1 MQKSRVDTTFTTFS
15 NCRLCCPLFV
25 NSRMASSRPV
35 RKRHSTVFYRD
46 EPPEKPPP
54 RRSLPARPPIDDTPS
69 NIPEVLYAPDGRKF
83 YPCKYCCRA
92 FAFKKGQ
99 VSHIKACSYRVVEVS
114 DDEAAATSL
123 NRNAVK
129 VNVSNNETKN
139 LLAPIKF
146 ETDSNCPD
154 FTPKHTK
161 QKTNTKQT
169 VKRKR
174 ADYPII
180 PAKRIKQE
188 TNEIPV
194 MPVLKREIP
203 TNHPSLS
210 LNHSVSERVKNLD
223 SVSLIPIKKTKP
235 LVTVD
240 IHKPTNCKLC
250 KKTYPNALEYL
261 RHKREVHLG
270 GSMKLSPESLE
281 VYSKIFLESDRTTC
295 PICMKPTKMMTWR
308 RHLWT
313 HSTQTNYVCEFC
325 KKGFNRIDHLRNHK
339 KRHLQEMGE
348 V

>member
-1 MQKSRVDTTFTTFS
+1 
-15 NCRLCCPLFV
+15 
-25 NSRMASSRPV
+25 MASSRPV

-46 EPPEKPPP
+46 EPPEKPAP
-54 RRSLPARPPIDDTPS
+54 RRSLPTKPPIDDTPS

-114 DDEAAATSL
+114 DDEGGVTSKAA
-123 NRNAVK
+123 K
-129 VNVSNNETKN
+129 VNVSSSSLFCIIFICDFQVNETEN
-139 LLAPIKF
+139 LLTPIKL
-146 ETDSNCPD
+146 ETV
-154 FTPKHTK
+154 PKKARK
-161 QKTNTKQT
+161 QPIKKQN
-169 VKRKR
+169 

-180 PAKRIKQE
+180 PAKHIKQE
-188 TNEIPV
+188 TIDVPV
-194 MPVLKREIP
+194 MPVLKREP
-203 TNHPSLS
+203 STNNQTLS

-223 SVSLIPIKKTKP
+223 SVSLIPIKKSKP
-235 LVTVD
+235 PITVD

-261 RHKREVHLG
+261 RHKREIHLG

-313 HSTQTNYVCEFC
+313 HSTQTNYVCEYC